1 MSVVE
6 TRMVASL
13 ASFDRVL
20 DRGLSSIMAAVG
32 VKGTIQLCLELV
44 RVRGLDEE
52 GPARVEP

>member
-13 ASFDRVL
+13 ASL